1 MVLRRG
7 LTKET
12 SHDPNPPHRNWP
24 HPSLTGTLR
33 TCLHPGRLRGLPWT
47 PGRCPRVG
55 LSGRLLA
62 APALGGLAAQELYFN
77 PNAEWSRYD
86 SIQLDSVTL
95 WANEDTGKLGD
106 EDQQM
111 LTDTLFKALHE
122 ELSKYF
128 EMSDQPGP
136 NTIRMRA
143 ALTQAKGA
151 KTALRAISSLHPGT
165 LLLGAA
171 VGLSLDTANSVGTA
185 TLEVELLDAITN
197 QRLAAAVDQRAGT
210 KAFALI
216 APKRTFS
223 KWGDVEAIANY
234 WAERA
239 AIVLLKQGVRPKEG
253 APEPPKG

>member
-1 MVLRRG
+1 MIRTPRTAVGHTLFSLGLFALVCTLVACAASRGRRG
-7 LTKET
+7 DAPESGFLGDYSQLQSLEG
-12 SHDPNPPHRNWP
+12 WP
-24 HPSLTGTLR
+24 
-33 TCLHPGRLRGLPWT
+33 
-47 PGRCPRVG
+47 
-55 LSGRLLA
+55 
-62 APALGGLAAQELYFN
+62 AQELYFN

-86 SIQLDSVTL
+86 TIQLDSVTL
-95 WANEDTGKLGD
+95 WANEDTGKLSD

-122 ELSKYF
+122 QLSKYF